1 MIDTAP
7 PFPRPLPGRCVLD
20 GAYAR
25 IEPLA
30 AKHAETLF
38 AASSGAQAQE
48 LFRFLLAYAPADR
61 AAFDTWMASS
71 IAADDPLAFAVID
84 RASGRCEGR
93 LSLMRITP
101 EHGVVELGGILWG
114 PAIARTR
121 VATDAFFLIARYVF
135 ETLGYRRLEWK
146 CNTRNEASRR
156 AAERFGFE
164 FEGVFRQH
172 MMLKGENRDTAWYGM
187 IDGDWPQ
194 VGAALRA
201 WLAPDNF
208 DAAGSQRARLQ
219 DLRAAVSADRPS
231 V

>member
-1 MIDTAP
+1 MDDAALAL
-7 PFPRPLPGRCVLD
+7 PRPRPERYVLEGR
-20 GAYAR
+20 YAR

-30 AKHAETLF
+30 LAHADTLF
-38 AASSGAQAQE
+38 AASSGASAQE

-61 AAFDTWMASS
+61 ATFDAWLAGSIEAS
-71 IAADDPLAFAVID
+71 DPLVFAVID

-135 ETLGYRRLEWK
+135 ETLRYRRFEWK
-146 CNTRNEASRR
+146 CNVRNEASRS
-156 AAERFGFE
+156 AALRFGFQ

-187 IDGDWPQ
+187 IDGDWRL

-201 WLAPDNF
+201 WLAADNF
-208 DAAGSQRARLQ
+208 DAAGKQRARLE
-219 DLRAAVSADRPS
+219 DLRAARGDLS
-231 V
+231 

>member
-1 MIDTAP
+1 MNSSP
-7 PFPRPLPGRCVLD
+7 PAFPRPLPHRCVLE

-25 IEPLA
+25 IEPIA
-30 AKHAETLF
+30 RKHAESLF
-38 AASSGAQAQE
+38 AASSGEQAQE
-48 LFRFLLAYAPADR
+48 LFRFLLAYAPQDR
-61 AAFDTWMASS
+61 EAFDAWLASNA
-71 IAADDPLAFAVID
+71 AADDPLVFAVID

-93 LSLMRITP
+93 QSLMRITP

-121 VATDAFFLIARYVF
+121 VATDAFFLTARYVF

-146 CNTRNEASRR
+146 CDTRNQASRR
-156 AAERFGFE
+156 AAERFGFQ

-187 IDGDWPQ
+187 LDGDWPE

-201 WLAPDNF
+201 WLDARNF
-208 DAAGSQRARLQ
+208 DADGKQRVRLQ
-219 DLRAAVSADRPS
+219 DLRAAPGESR
-231 V
+231 